1 MEIFLLWFGLSI
13 AIGAVAA
20 GKDRSGFGWFVL
32 SLVISPLLAG
42 LFLLLVG
49 DGRSSRCPYCAE
61 RVKAAARI
69 CPHCKSEL
77 VQGEIVIEGQ
87 KPSSRWRSR

>member
-1 MEIFLLWFGLSI
+1 MELFLLWFGLSV
-13 AIGAVAA
+13 AIGAVAG
-20 GKDRSGFGWFVL
+20 GKDRSGVGWFLL

-42 LFLLLVG
+42 LLLLLVG

-69 CPHCKSEL
+69 CPHCKSDL
-77 VQGEIVIEGQ
+77 AQSKIVIEG
-87 KPSSRWRSR
+87 KEPPRWRWR